1 MPRRRSDPAGPAE
14 PTSRGGRSYAW
25 RMPTDPLADFETTS
39 HRHDSTEHTVY
50 RSGTGPAVVVL
61 AEMPGIT
68 PKVAEFARLVRDRG
82 FTVWMPH
89 LFGRPGEPPSVGNYV
104 RAIVPACVSRE
115 FAAFARGTTAPVSL
129 WLRSLAR
136 RAHEECGGPG
146 VGAVGM
152 CWTGGFALGMAVDPV
167 MLAPVLS
174 QPSLP
179 IGITRRHKEDLHLS
193 PEDLSAVRERA
204 AEGQCVLGL
213 RFTNDP
219 LAPPERFASLRRE
232 LGDSFIGVEIDSSPG
247 NPWGIR
253 KQAHSVLTEDLVADD
268 PEHPTAKGLD
278 QVLTFLCDR
287 LLDRPDSPPSVT

>member
-1 MPRRRSDPAGPAE
+1 MATDTLSDF
-14 PTSRGGRSYAW
+14 
-25 RMPTDPLADFETTS
+25 DTTT
-39 HRHDSTEHTVY
+39 HAHDGVEHTVH
-50 RSGTGPAVVVL
+50 RSGEGPAVIVL

-68 PKVAEFARLVRDRG
+68 PSVATFARTVRDQG
-82 FTVWMPH
+82 FSVWMPH
-89 LFGRPGEPPSVGNYV
+89 LFGRTGEPPSLVSYAK
-104 RAIVPACVSRE
+104 AIVPACVSKE
-115 FAAFARGTTAPVSL
+115 FAAFARGTTAPISL
-129 WLRSLAR
+129 WLRWLAR

-193 PEDLSAVRERA
+193 PGDLAAVKERA

-213 RFTNDP
+213 RFTNDA
-219 LAPPERFASLRRE
+219 LAPGERFAALRRE

-247 NPWGIR
+247 NQWGIR
-253 KQAHSVLTEDLVADD
+253 KAAHSVLTEDLVADD
-268 PEHPTAKGLD
+268 PEHPTAKALA
-278 QVLTFLCDR
+278 QVLDFLRDR
-287 LLDRPDSPPSVT
+287 LLVPASGT